1 MITADGQPSGEVHDR
16 MTHTYL
22 LFELTRRCHNN
33 CVFCYN
39 VWKEEEDYP
48 RDELTVD
55 EAKRVLDKVFD
66 ETECRFI
73 GLTGGEPLLKE
84 GVFEIASH
92 IASRGRGTVLISNG
106 KLLTAETVRRCL
118 DGGIEY
124 FEVSLHSHER
134 EIHDHLAG
142 RGGSFD
148 EAIDAILNVIE
159 LGAHVNTVFVATR
172 DNIGSF
178 KEFVELNALLRVEWI
193 LFNRVACG
201 GRGIDNWERLV
212 PNPSQVQEAIDVG
225 APLAL
230 KYKIGLSAGVQMPPC
245 LVDLS
250 KHENVATSF
259 CPLNVGGAGHS
270 YFVIDPA
277 GNVRMCNR
285 SKVLLG
291 NLLEDSFQNIVRSTV
306 VEDFCS
312 AVPDFCRDCKLAGTC
327 AGGCK
332 ADALS
337 YFGTLAK
344 PDPFVEIWKHHAVKK
359 R

>member
-1 MITADGQPSGEVHDR
+1 MTAEHRQQGELHDR
-16 MTHTYL
+16 MVHTYL
-22 LFELTRRCHNN
+22 LFELTRKCHNN

-48 RDELTVD
+48 RFEMSVE
-55 EAKRVLDKVFD
+55 EAKVALDRVFD
-66 ETECRFI
+66 ESACRFI
-73 GLTGGEPLLKE
+73 GLTGGEPLLKK

-92 IASRGRGTVLISNG
+92 IKSRGKGTVLISNG
-106 KLLTAETVRRCL
+106 KLLTGETVRRCL
-118 DGGIEY
+118 DSGIEF
-124 FEVSLHSHER
+124 FEVSLHSHDR
-134 EIHDHLAG
+134 EIHDRLVG
-142 RGGSFD
+142 RRGSYD
-148 EAIDAILNVIE
+148 EALDAILNVTR
-159 LGAHVNTVFVATR
+159 LGGHVNTVFVGTR
-172 DNIGSF
+172 YNIEAF

-201 GRGIDNWERLV
+201 GRGIDNWEHLV
-212 PNPSQVQEAIDVG
+212 PSPAQVQGAIDVG
-225 APLAL
+225 APLARR
-230 KYKIGLSAGVQMPPC
+230 YKIGLSAGVQLPPC

-250 KHENVATSF
+250 KHDNVATSY
-259 CPLNVGGAGHS
+259 CPLNGDGDS

-285 SKVLLG
+285 SKVILG
-291 NLLEDSFQNIVRSTV
+291 NLLEESFRTIVQNKE

-312 AVPDFCRDCKLAGTC
+312 AVPDFCRDCKLARTC

-344 PDPFVEIWKHHAVKK
+344 PDPFVEMWKQQVAKK
-359 R
+359 K

>member
-1 MITADGQPSGEVHDR
+1 MAADKQPSGEVHDR
-16 MTHTYL
+16 MSHAYL

-39 VWKEEEDYP
+39 VWKEDGDYP

-55 EAKRVLDKVFD
+55 EAKLVLDRVFD

-73 GLTGGEPLLKE
+73 GLTGGEPLMKK

-92 IASRGRGTVLISNG
+92 ITSRGKGTVLISNG
-106 KLLTAETVRRCL
+106 KLLTRETVHRCL
-118 DGGIEY
+118 DSGIEY
-124 FEVSLHSHER
+124 FEVSLHSHDR
-134 EIHDHLAG
+134 EIHDRLAG

-148 EAIDAILNVIE
+148 EAIDAILHVIE
-159 LGAHVNTVFVATR
+159 LGGHVNTVFVATR
-172 DNIGSF
+172 DNIGAF
-178 KEFVELNALLRVEWI
+178 KEFVELNALLRAEWI

-201 GRGIDNWERLV
+201 GRGIDNWEQLV
-212 PNPSQVQEAIDVG
+212 PDPAQIQEAIDVG
-225 APLAL
+225 APLAGR
-230 KYKIGLSAGVQMPPC
+230 YRIGLSAGVQVPPC

-250 KHENVATSF
+250 KHENVTTGF
-259 CPLNVGGAGHS
+259 CPLNGDGAGHS

-291 NLLEDSFQNIVRSTV
+291 NLLEDSFRNIVRSTE
-306 VEDFCS
+306 VEKFCS
-312 AVPDFCRDCKLAGTC
+312 AIPDFCRDCALARSC

-344 PDPFVEIWKHHAVKK
+344 PDPFVEMWKQRAVKK

>member
-1 MITADGQPSGEVHDR
+1 MTVEHRQSDELHDR
-16 MTHTYL
+16 MAHTYL
-22 LFELTRRCHNN
+22 LFELTRKCHNN

-39 VWKEEEDYP
+39 VWKEEGDYP
-48 RDELTVD
+48 RFELSVD
-55 EAKRVLDKVFD
+55 EAKTALDKVFD
-66 ETECRFI
+66 ESECRFI

-92 IASRGRGTVLISNG
+92 INSRGRGTVLISNG
-106 KLLTAETVRRCL
+106 KLLTEETVRRCL
-118 DGGIEY
+118 DSGIEY

-134 EIHDHLAG
+134 EVHDRLAG
-142 RGGSFD
+142 RRGSFD
-148 EAIDAILNVIE
+148 EALDAILNITG
-159 LGAHVNTVFVATR
+159 LGGHVNTVFVGTR
-172 DNIGSF
+172 CNIEAF

-201 GRGIDNWERLV
+201 GRGIANWEQLV
-212 PNPSQVQEAIDVG
+212 PSPAQIQGAIDAG
-225 APLAL
+225 APLARR
-230 KYKIGLSAGVQMPPC
+230 YKIGLSAGVQVPPC

-250 KHENVATSF
+250 KHENVATSY
-259 CPLNVGGAGHS
+259 CPLNVDSAGYS

-285 SKVLLG
+285 SKVILG
-291 NLLEDSFQNIVRSTV
+291 NLLEESFRNIVQNKK
-306 VEDFCS
+306 VEDFCR
-312 AVPDFCRDCKLAGTC
+312 AVPDFCRDCKLASTC

-344 PDPFVEIWKHHAVKK
+344 PDPFVEMWKQHVVKK
-359 R
+359 